1 MQIAEDAHDSGG
13 NRDGADHHLRGK
25 RGARKQTRPTTTPLC
40 TWPSWG
46 RNGLLPGA
54 SAITVGLLSAGA
66 HASAPFPGCTQTP
79 GIAVTSHY
87 GRLPTSLIIV
97 PGDCCPLSDSCHS
110 CACGGH
116 AQGAPPA
123 QYCDLV
129 RGHGL
134 STCARPSESGLRLGL
149 TPPDGPGGTGAAPGW
164 GGVSGR

>member
-66 HASAPFPGCTQTP
+66 HASAPFPGNSTRTGQEDRKSTRLNSSHMS
-79 GIAVTSHY
+79 ISYAVFCLKKKKKKH
-87 GRLPTSLIIV
+87 V
-97 PGDCCPLSDSCHS
+97 
-110 CACGGH
+110 
-116 AQGAPPA
+116 
-123 QYCDLV
+123 V
-129 RGHGL
+129 R
-134 STCARPSESGLRLGL
+134 PY
-149 TPPDGPGGTGAAPGW
+149 
-164 GGVSGR
+164 